1 MLAAGFRGRENL
13 NSAMLSVVE
22 PSPQVKGFKINCK
35 IALIKCKILGL
46 LKANFGFK
54 TLTLLPVK

>member
-1 MLAAGFRGRENL
+1 
-13 NSAMLSVVE
+13 MLSVVE

-35 IALIKCKILGL
+35 IALIECKILGL

-54 TLTLLPVK
+54 ILTLLPVK